1 MTMMGCVNTDGLPRS
16 GTSKQD
22 SGSKLRKR
30 EGMGRRERCDR
41 WLEKGRLTSP
51 ECVNSHN
58 DCEGEFTA
66 PTQ

>member
-1 MTMMGCVNTDGLPRS
+1 MVCPDQE
-16 GTSKQD
+16 QD
-22 SGSKLRKR
+22 AGSKLRER
-30 EGMGRRERCDR
+30 EGMGRRERHDR